1 MRGIHSK
8 IANNGKSRYAYSHSD
23 TERKQADSDLGI
35 EQRNNKKAGVRTV
48 LICWRSAFVGRLRT
62 WFPLR
67 GSEFGYSWIV
77 ILTGTVGR
85 QEALNKSGL

>member
-35 EQRNNKKAGVRTV
+35 EQGMIN
-48 LICWRSAFVGRLRT
+48 
-62 WFPLR
+62 
-67 GSEFGYSWIV
+67 
-77 ILTGTVGR
+77 
-85 QEALNKSGL
+85 